1 VLDVP
6 SPLEPAATLSAG
18 APASRAIHSARILA
32 MADALEQR
40 ARAQARPEVRT
51 VLAATRRGLEFLRL
65 EPRIV
70 IGRARECD
78 LVLDDRCV
86 SRRHAALIVR
96 QGELW
101 IEDLGSTNG
110 TTVDDELVRVRPL
123 ASGEEVRFGGEP
135 VRFWLR

>member
-1 VLDVP
+1 
-6 SPLEPAATLSAG
+6 
-18 APASRAIHSARILA
+18 

-40 ARAQARPEVRT
+40 ARAQSQPEVRT
-51 VLAATRRGLEFLRL
+51 VLAATRADLKFLRL
-65 EPRIV
+65 EPRVV

-78 LVLDDRCV
+78 LVLEAPCV

-96 QGELW
+96 HGELW

-110 TTVDDELVRVRPL
+110 TTVDDELVCVRPL